1 MVQHSQSLPPDIGDT
16 VTRALEED
24 QGCGD
29 LTAGLIAEDAT
40 AKAQVTV
47 GMDAV
52 LCGRAWFDEVFRQ
65 LDKRVIVNWN
75 YPDGASLGPEKIIC
89 NISGPARPILTG
101 ERTALNFLQTLSG
114 TATTTRYYVAAIAGT
129 AAQLLDT
136 RKTIPGLRLAQKYAV
151 RCGGGENH
159 RMGLYDAVLIKENHI
174 AAAGGVE
181 PAAHSAR
188 RQAPEALI
196 EIEAET
202 LVQVREALAAD
213 IDRVLLDNFSIESL
227 HAAIAIRDALDGRR
241 IAVEASGGI
250 DIGNIRDIADT
261 GVDFIEDHGWY
272 RGRAGADH
280 FERQADTRQL
290 AAGRDPGQR
299 PEWLAGVEAHLKL
312 NAVQAVRVGPLPRFL
327 GQIDVET
334 AVRQAQLGELCG
346 NEFGE
351 LRCAPGAALGQLS
364 GRGEIG
370 VGCGTHT
377 LGKVLQRFAASVECA
392 GPGLQLGVYAGESRL
407 LNLVLAGQ
415 FADLTQAVLDPFEA
429 LRIGFEAIAITGQV
443 GGRLAE
449 LNLRFA
455 DQIARRSELR
465 IQFA

>member
-181 PAAHSAR
+181 PATHSAR

-202 LVQVREALAAD
+202 LAQVREALAAD

-227 HAAIAIRDALDGRR
+227 HAAVAIRDALDGRR

-261 GVDFIEDHGWY
+261 GVDFISI
-272 RGRAGADH
+272 GATTKNVTAID
-280 FERQADTRQL
+280 FSM
-290 AAGRDPGQR
+290 
-299 PEWLAGVEAHLKL
+299 
-312 NAVQAVRVGPLPRFL
+312 RFL
-327 GQIDVET
+327 
-334 AVRQAQLGELCG
+334 
-346 NEFGE
+346 
-351 LRCAPGAALGQLS
+351 
-364 GRGEIG
+364 
-370 VGCGTHT
+370 
-377 LGKVLQRFAASVECA
+377 
-392 GPGLQLGVYAGESRL
+392 
-407 LNLVLAGQ
+407 
-415 FADLTQAVLDPFEA
+415 
-429 LRIGFEAIAITGQV
+429 
-443 GGRLAE
+443 
-449 LNLRFA
+449 
-455 DQIARRSELR
+455 
-465 IQFA
+465 